1 MGFLVLTV
9 LLALALASAVT
20 TLVTLGNDG
29 FRQKPVDPTRR

>member
-9 LLALALASAVT
+9 LLALALASAIT
-20 TLVTLGNDG
+20 TIATVGNDG